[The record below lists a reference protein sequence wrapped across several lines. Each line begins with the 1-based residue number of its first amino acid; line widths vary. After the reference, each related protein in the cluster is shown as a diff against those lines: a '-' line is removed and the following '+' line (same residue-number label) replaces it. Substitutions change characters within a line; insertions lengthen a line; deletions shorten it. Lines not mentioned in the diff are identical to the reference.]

1 MARPIEGIFF
11 DLGDTLLDFGPVDV
25 RGLFEAGAHL
35 AYGYLRKLE
44 QPLPSFEKFH
54 RKQLWAIR
62 WSYFKSRITRREFN
76 SLDVLGRMSDN
87 MGHDLTET
95 QAEELAWLWYLPL
108 RRTATV
114 EPGTAE
120 MLRRFH
126 EQGLKLGLI
135 SNTFVPGQ
143 VLDRHLSED
152 GLLDLFPWR
161 VYSCDVRYRK
171 PNRKIFRTALKW
183 ANLRPHQTMFVGDSL
198 QADVRGANR
207 SGMIS
212 VLKDPSGH
220 RSRSSATP
228 RHRIRRLTELEE
240 LVSGYNESAGQ

>member
-1 MARPIEGIFF
+1 MRPVEGIFF

-35 AYGYLRKLE
+35 AYQYLGKLR
-44 QPLPSFEKFH
+44 QPLPRFDKFH

-76 SLDVLGRMSDN
+76 SLDVLGRMADD
-87 MGHDLTET
+87 MGQDLTEE

-108 RRTATV
+108 RRTATI

-120 MLRRFH
+120 MLRRFSDR
-126 EQGLKLGLI
+126 GLKLGVI

-143 VLDRHLSED
+143 VLDRHLGEE
-152 GLLDLFPWR
+152 GLLELLPWR
-161 VYSCDVRYRK
+161 IYSCDVRYRK
-171 PNRKIFRTALKW
+171 PNRKIFRLALKK
-183 ANLRPHQTMFVGDSL
+183 AGLEAHRTIFVGDSL
-198 QADVRGANR
+198 RADVRGANR

-212 VLKDPSGH
+212 VLKDPTGE
-220 RSRSSATP
+220 RTLSSATP
-228 RHRIRRLTELEE
+228 RHRIRKLSELEP
-240 LVSGYNESAGQ
+240 LVEGYNQSDET